1 MESKITTKKT
11 EKTTPAAD
19 PFETAV
25 EPFEVKKPAKAKAA
39 TAVKKPVAKR
49 IAKAKVKA
57 AEVDPFA
64 EKATSSQVKK
74 RAATAKS
81 QAVTAE
87 PKPKAKKAAKRKAA
101 ATVAE
106 PDTLLE
112 APALDAA
119 ALVAVPGVA
128 LSPVF
133 KALADVSLPDLKRE
147 NRARLQI
154 QTPTRAYFYWSLKD
168 NPWAKLREAFGSD
181 IGSYTLIVK
190 LKNLTRATE
199 EIHRADPVGS
209 RWFDVEANTEYQAE
223 IGFYATN
230 RPYFRVIYSNTV
242 ATPRRSPSPRPASE
256 ARWTVTANKFA
267 EVLDVAGFTRDA
279 VDVAMAGDDP
289 AAANIAAHTAFASMA
304 GMPIENLYDIAAEDI
319 RYALLGLAAGATL
332 ESLRGSISP
341 TLMSLMQST
350 EGSLCRPKALAALT
364 ENFEIDETLFDEEQI
379 GPAVFGASSINFPRT
394 LKTRTAGRYSPIAS
408 HSVCG

>member
-1 MESKITTKKT
+1 MESKTKTSKT
-11 EKTTPAAD
+11 QKTTLIAD

-25 EPFEVKKPAKAKAA
+25 EPIAAKKPAMAENAA
-39 TAVKKPVAKR
+39 AVKKPVAKR
-49 IAKAKVKA
+49 IVKAKVKA
-57 AEVDPFA
+57 VEVDPFA
-64 EKATSSQVKK
+64 EKATSSSVKK
-74 RAATAKS
+74 GAATPKS
-81 QAVTAE
+81 KAVTPE

-106 PDTLLE
+106 PDTLSE
-112 APALDAA
+112 APTLDAVSV
-119 ALVAVPGVA
+119 VAVAEPEVA

-133 KALADVSLPDLKRE
+133 KALAEVSLPELKRE

-168 NPWAKLREAFGSD
+168 NPWAKLRDSFGSD
-181 IGSYTLIVK
+181 IGSYTLIIK
-190 LKNLTRATE
+190 LKNLTRETE
-199 EIHRADPVGS
+199 EIHRADPDGS
-209 RWFDVEANTEYQAE
+209 HWFDVEANSEYQAE
-223 IGFYATN
+223 IGFYAAN
-230 RPYFRVIYSNTV
+230 RPYFRMVYSNTV

-289 AAANIAAHTAFASMA
+289 AAADVAAHTAFASMA

-319 RYALLGLAAGATL
+319 RYALLALAAGTTL
-332 ESLRGSISP
+332 DELRGSVSP
-341 TLMSLMQST
+341 TLISIMQST
-350 EGSLCRPKALAALT
+350 ESSLTKPKALAALA
-364 ENFEIDETLFDEEQI
+364 ENFEMDETLFDEEQI

-394 LKTRTAGRYSPIAS
+394 LKPRNLTSRYNPIS
-408 HSVCG
+408 SVR